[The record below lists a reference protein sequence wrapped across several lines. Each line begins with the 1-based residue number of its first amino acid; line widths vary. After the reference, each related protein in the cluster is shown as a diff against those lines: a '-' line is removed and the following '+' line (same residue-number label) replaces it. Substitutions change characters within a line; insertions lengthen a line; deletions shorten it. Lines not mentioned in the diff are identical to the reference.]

1 MQNGQLLGRLTTIA
15 EGTMPDQA
23 ASAADQA
30 SAAEATNEIEATDLA
45 TVAQND
51 AGGDAVADD
60 DDLFGAD
67 EQEWFDPRP
76 SAK

>member
-1 MQNGQLLGRLTTIA
+1 MQNGQLLGRLATIA
-15 EGTMPDQA
+15 EGTAPDQA

-30 SAAEATNEIEATDLA
+30 ATAEATSEFEATDSA

-51 AGGDAVADD
+51 ASGDAIAED

-67 EQEWFDPRP
+67 DQEWFDG
-76 SAK
+76 